1 MNPRNKNILNNC
13 EKKEKNSPKEEEY
26 ISKGKLI
33 CFGKMPKEKNFSF
46 LNKERF
52 QRPLY
57 QKK

>member
-1 MNPRNKNILNNC
+1 MNPRNKIILNNC

-46 LNKERF
+46 LNKEHF
-52 QRPLY
+52 
-57 QKK
+57 